1 MVHNVNPGQQTHK
14 TENMYEKLKCSN
26 LRINLMIKPI
36 SNTLDFV

>member
-1 MVHNVNPGQQTHK
+1 MVNPGQQTHK

-36 SNTLDFV
+36 SNTLDLV